1 MLHKAIFDSAQ
12 IHKLLTL
19 LGADLHYIGFRYT
32 EYALLL
38 MEEDEQC
45 IHSVT
50 KCLYPEIARRYQTSC
65 HAVERNIRTLS
76 QVAWKSEPGL
86 LQKMAGHT
94 LEKRPTSS
102 QFLAILFACLT
113 NMDSASHESPFILKI
128 SDLCKKYP
136 EPGVKNGSGYSYVM
150 EPALYKTRH
159 ISIPGHSTENILIR
173 L

>member
-1 MLHKAIFDSAQ
+1 MLQKAIFDSTE
-12 IHKLLTL
+12 IYKLLTQ

-38 MEEDEQC
+38 MGEDEQC

-86 LQKMAGHT
+86 LQKWRVIH
-94 LEKRPTSS
+94 LRKDQHPVSFLQSYFHILRIWDPSS
-102 QFLAILFACLT
+102 R
-113 NMDSASHESPFILKI
+113 
-128 SDLCKKYP
+128 
-136 EPGVKNGSGYSYVM
+136 G
-150 EPALYKTRH
+150 
-159 ISIPGHSTENILIR
+159 
-173 L
+173 